1 MSRAVHVLLLFVLF
15 VPLVVR
21 PPAVRAQSTITFL
34 EVALDEETRRADE
47 KLRRYLSLQ
56 TGSAFVA
63 ERPLEYGAAVNRL
76 AAWRPERGYFVARTT
91 PYAFVAA
98 EMLGAQ
104 MDGLATYVSAATGG
118 TTYHAYFVVNRDR
131 FPFRPEL
138 ASVVEHLRTLGR
150 PATFVYHSK
159 FSTSSYFVPALFF
172 RAHGLYNMPESSLH
186 HTAIHTREYG
196 SSSADLV
203 RAVAEGR
210 YDLAAVWDGTR
221 TRFLDTDSLYA
232 RYGSRVH
239 FIQLPTPLPNDLL
252 VVSAGMDSSTRGRI
266 EAAIAAMGSDAIGE
280 GDFLT
285 WQDINS
291 APAAREALANLRWL
305 ARERPPSV
313 TIDVRRAD
321 RAAPIPDRVM
331 EAVRHAVRLSST
343 EFVNYDD
350 DFHAHRDYLWTIE
363 LVRDGMISLVSRIV
377 GSDVEDQ
384 RFRIS
389 FRDDEDLTH
398 RLNTII
404 HSRLHRVRYV
414 WPYRPERPTVMRD
427 VGFSLPPGSAVR
439 VRRVHWLHAQRNH
452 FQEDAEFDARVAHAD
467 FFKLELEPNFVA
479 PAEAGFGFDPM
490 SNISYRVV
498 LIRPA
503 AEPALFRALTIVFV
517 LLLLL
522 AAVYAARAVRVRG
535 LVPWRAS
542 TSRPPHERAIP

>member
-1 MSRAVHVLLLFVLF
+1 MIRLAVPALLLSALAAPLPGRMPAVH
-15 VPLVVR
+15 
-21 PPAVRAQSTITFL
+21 AQSTITFL
-34 EVALDEETRRADE
+34 EVALDEDTRRADE
-47 KLRRYLSLQ
+47 KLRRYLGLH

-76 AAWRPERGYFVARTT
+76 AGWRPERGYFLARTT

-118 TTYHAYFVVNRDR
+118 TTYHAYFVVSRDR
-131 FPFRPEL
+131 FPFRPDL
-138 ASVVEHLRTLGR
+138 PAVVEYLRELGR

-172 RAHGLYNMPESSLH
+172 RSNGIYNMPESSQY

-210 YDLAAVWDGTR
+210 FDLAAVWDGTR
-221 TRFLDTDSLYA
+221 TRFLDTDSLFA

-252 VVSAGMDSSTRGRI
+252 VVSAGMDSVTRGRI
-266 EAAIAAMGSDAIGE
+266 EAAIAAMPSEEIGE

-285 WQDINS
+285 WQNINT
-291 APAAREALANLRWL
+291 APSAREALANLRWL

-313 TIDVRRAD
+313 TIDVRLAD
-321 RAAPIPDRVM
+321 RGAAVPDRLM
-331 EAVRHAVRLSST
+331 EAARQAVRLSST

-363 LVRDGMISLVSRIV
+363 LVRDGMISLTSRIV

-384 RFRIS
+384 VFRLS
-389 FRDDEDLTH
+389 FSDEEDLTH

-414 WPYRPERPTVMRD
+414 WPYRPERPTVVRD

-467 FFKLELEPNFVA
+467 FFKLELEPNFIA

-490 SNISYRVV
+490 SNISYRVI
-498 LIRPA
+498 LIRPTT
-503 AEPALFRALTIVFV
+503 EPAVFRVLTVAFV
-517 LLLLL
+517 LLLVL
-522 AAVYAARAVRVRG
+522 AAAAAIRAAPRLPWPSGAART
-535 LVPWRAS
+535 PPRAS
-542 TSRPPHERAIP
+542 SA